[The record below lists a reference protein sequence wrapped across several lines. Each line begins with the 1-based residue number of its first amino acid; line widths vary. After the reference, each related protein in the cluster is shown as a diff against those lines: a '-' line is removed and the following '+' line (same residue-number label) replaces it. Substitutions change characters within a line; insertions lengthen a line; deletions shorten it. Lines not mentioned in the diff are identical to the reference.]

1 LLTVLTLSTR
11 NAFADQYGEE
21 EYNTKFKIVK
31 EVRIAGD
38 TEWKDKVTD
47 VRKDDVVEFRI
58 RIKNY

>member
-1 LLTVLTLSTR
+1 MLLQISM
-11 NAFADQYGEE
+11 GEE

-47 VRKDDVVEFRI
+47 VRKMM
-58 RIKNY
+58 